1 MVGSFRLFLCGSLTV
16 QIVTWFKT
24 ISYFATVLG
33 LPTDLQFVRGSYG
46 LFSSDMHQLT
56 TRLVNNGLIQE
67 TRLGRMFALKPAPTY
82 RDAAEI
88 LHRELAQW
96 ETIIARISDLF
107 LRMKTQEAEVAATVR
122 FTAQKLDQ
130 MAGGTVSEM
139 AVLEGMRQWKQGR
152 RPPLKEEDV
161 SQAIRDLN
169 LLGWINAE
177 LSPDLPLPEEA
188 MLL

>member
-1 MVGSFRLFLCGSLTV
+1 
-16 QIVTWFKT
+16 
-24 ISYFATVLG
+24 
-33 LPTDLQFVRGSYG
+33 
-46 LFSSDMHQLT
+46 
-56 TRLVNNGLIQE
+56 
-67 TRLGRMFALKPAPTY
+67 
-82 RDAAEI
+82 
-88 LHRELAQW
+88 
-96 ETIIARISDLF
+96 
-107 LRMKTQEAEVAATVR
+107 
-122 FTAQKLDQ
+122 
-130 MAGGTVSEM
+130 M